1 MLQLIRELNG
11 KSPSTILFE
20 HRSPI
25 SYLSK
30 RTVDSR
36 RSGTPAPARHSTE
49 ATSTSPTAAKR
60 RVCCSGS
67 VRTRDLGRGRQPPQR
82 VDGAEL
88 AEEELRAAWRSAGR
102 QRGPWLGAARAGPGK
117 EGRARQGES
126 GDRREQAAPPDRLAG
141 GPTAAE
147 RREGGSAPPSWRSA
161 AGGARRWRLAGRGGG
176 SAAAQSGGRRGG
188 ATGRRVS
195 GAEVAER
202 GPAERGGGGAEPA
215 EEESRA
221 RARPV
226 KEEARRSDGPAERE
240 RRRGVRGGEGVACVV
255 GVTGKRRVGRTGR
268 REGRRVLF
276 SGERT
281 HGGSDGYKSSSAF
294 RSV

>member
-1 MLQLIRELNG
+1 MLQLIQEFNG

-67 VRTRDLGRGRQPPQR
+67 VRTRDLGRGSRPPQR

-102 QRGPWLGAARAGPGK
+102 QRGPWLGAA
-117 EGRARQGES
+117 
-126 GDRREQAAPPDRLAG
+126 
-141 GPTAAE
+141 
-147 RREGGSAPPSWRSA
+147 GSAR
-161 AGGARRWRLAGRGGG
+161 GRTH
-176 SAAAQSGGRRGG
+176 RGG

-240 RRRGVRGGEGVACVV
+240 RRRGVRGGEGVARVV
-255 GVTGKRRVGRTGR
+255 GVTGKRRGGRTGR

-281 HGGSDGYKSSSAF
+281 HGGSECI
-294 RSV
+294 RVVNT

>member
-11 KSPSTILFE
+11 KSPSTILFK

-49 ATSTSPTAAKR
+49 ATSTSPTTAKR

-161 AGGARRWRLAGRGGG
+161 TGGAAPSRPRRRVSCSAKRREARRRDGKAGQRRRGGGARAGGARR
-176 SAAAQSGGRRGG
+176 RR
-188 ATGRRVS
+188 RR
-195 GAEVAER
+195 A
-202 GPAERGGGGAEPA
+202 GGGGGPRGSA
-215 EEESRA
+215 EEEGRA

-226 KEEARRSDGPAERE
+226 KEEARRSDGPAER
-240 RRRGVRGGEGVACVV
+240 GAA
-255 GVTGKRRVGRTGR
+255 
-268 REGRRVLF
+268 REWRAWV
-276 SGERT
+276 E
-281 HGGSDGYKSSSAF
+281 
-294 RSV
+294 